1 MPDKVSFF
9 VIGLIVGFMSFAAV
23 GALTSLLMDE
33 AQQQMTAQVQPVP
46 TSYAQITSGANRI
59 VR

>member
-9 VIGLIVGFMSFAAV
+9 VVGLTIGFISFAAV

-33 AQQQMTAQVQPVP
+33 AQQQMTSQVQPVP
-46 TSYAQITSGANRI
+46 TSYAQIAPGATRI